1 MCSLHFPG
9 FQDVVI
15 FSDEEVFADGIDR
28 FVVNRAS
35 LFDKNVERIQH
46 YNAAV
51 TTGKTFIF

>member
-1 MCSLHFPG
+1 LHFPG

-35 LFDKNVERIQH
+35 LFDKNVETIQH